1 MPLIYFAQRL
11 ERHKARLTE
20 IILFKVRNYTNDI
33 AIFFRYN
40 DLSVIAQER
49 ANRFLESLL
58 DLYHIRK
65 HAEHTTEMNSI
76 FIYLGEQ
83 IFTKYG
89 YTVLKVSDGE
99 GALKIYQEKKEKI
112 DLVILDLIMPGM
124 GGKKCLEGLLQINPD
139 VKVVVASGYS
149 PEGTVKSFLEGG
161 AKHFISKPFNMKEML
176 QVVREVLDEGTHS

>member
-1 MPLIYFAQRL
+1 
-11 ERHKARLTE
+11 
-20 IILFKVRNYTNDI
+20 
-33 AIFFRYN
+33 
-40 DLSVIAQER
+40 
-49 ANRFLESLL
+49 
-58 DLYHIRK
+58 
-65 HAEHTTEMNSI
+65 
-76 FIYLGEQ
+76 
-83 IFTKYG
+83 
-89 YTVLKVSDGE
+89 VLKVSDGE
-99 GALKIYQEKKEKI
+99 DALKIYQEKKEKI